1 MGAVATGHCLG
12 SCLWIF
18 EVDESCTLGLASLIV
33 EQFASDYFEACVFE
47 DLGEHLVSEIW
58 GQVAHKDRA

>member
-18 EVDESCTLGLASLIV
+18 EVDKPCALRLASLIV
-33 EQFASDYFEACVFE
+33 KQLASDHFEICVFE
-47 DLGEHLVSEIW
+47 DLGKHLVSEIW
-58 GQVAHKDRA
+58 SEVAHED